1 VSNEN
6 ALAIIQTA
14 RRNGSLVFVEQ
25 NFMPQTELYRPEVT
39 TITLKKEDCH
49 NISGKFM
56 PKREFID
63 RIGEAAGIVFNDVRC
78 RTEIIDDPA
87 TGKCLVFV
95 GNAQG
100 KVRTSDGSWRTSSM
114 QEYDWDPT
122 LRAMLDCNVTELTP
136 ETRKLRKKGKWDKE
150 GKSTDELIM
159 EYKKHGKQRAQTGA
173 RLRVIRELTGMPTAL
188 TAEEIG
194 KPLVFARIVQNTG
207 YILSTPEG
215 NAMATAQAL
224 GVDMAALFG
233 GRNTLAAPT
242 EPEREIRDVTPEPG
256 DVPPDGSGDSL
267 AAQAA
272 SGDDD
277 FPEDPVEQSETEFM
291 RLSLEIEQLMESHRG
306 TLDKTISTGKNPYE
320 MAQAELAN
328 PNATEE
334 SRRSMCRRLR
344 TFLEKKGVAV

>member
-1 VSNEN
+1 MSNEN

-14 RRNGSLVFVEQ
+14 RKNGSLVFVEQ

-39 TITLKKEDCH
+39 TITLRKEDCH

-63 RIGEAAGIVFNDVRC
+63 RIGEAAGIVFNDVRGH
-78 RTEIIDDPA
+78 TETIDDPA
-87 TGKCLVFV
+87 TGKSLVFV

-100 KVRTSDGSWRTSSM
+100 KVRTSDGSWRTSSL

-136 ETRKLRKKGKWDKE
+136 TTRKQRKKDKWGKE

-188 TAEEIG
+188 TAEQIS
-194 KPLVFARIVQNTG
+194 KPLVFVRIVQNTS
-207 YILSTPEG
+207 YILGTPEG
-215 NAMATAQAL
+215 KAMATAQAL

-233 GRNTLAAPT
+233 KNALGAP
-242 EPEREIRDVTPEPG
+242 EAEAREIRDVTPPS
-256 DVPPDGSGDSL
+256 DDMLADDGAASL
-267 AAQAA
+267 ADAAA
-272 SGDDD
+272 SEEPE
-277 FPEDPVEQSETEFM
+277 FPDNPEPQKEPTEFE
-291 RLSLEIEQLMESHRG
+291 RLTNALMDFAEGYMSILSKETSDGR
-306 TLDKTISTGKNPYE
+306 NPYK
-320 MAQAELAN
+320 MAMAELN
-328 PNATEE
+328 DPNATVE
-334 SRRSMCRRLR
+334 SRSSMIGRLR
-344 TFLEKKGVAV
+344 TWLKKKGVDV